1 MTTDVDGTR
10 FAWRERG
17 EGPLVALFHGLGG
30 SRTSWEP
37 QLAGL
42 GDRWRVAAWDMPGY
56 GLSQPLADEPYTFRA
71 LAAAAAAWI
80 DQLGGEAAHVV
91 GNSMGGMIAQYLAAY
106 HPQSVRS
113 LTLMS
118 TSARFG
124 LDGTMPEAWK
134 AARLAPLN
142 QGLEPIDFADQV
154 LRGIAGERISAEAFA
169 EQRSAM
175 GRITGAAL
183 RRSIGCLVT
192 HDSQM
197 LLPAITTRVLVMA
210 GEFDTETPPE
220 YAQHLAELL
229 PNARLV
235 IVPHAGHLL
244 NASAPEQVNR
254 LIADHLI
261 AVEGR

>member
-1 MTTDVDGTR
+1 MVIEVDGTP

-17 EGPLVALFHGLGG
+17 EGPVVALFHGLGG
-30 SRTSWEP
+30 SRISWEP

-56 GLSQPLADEPYTFRA
+56 GLSQPLAHEPYTFRA

-80 DQLGGEAAHVV
+80 DQLGGKPAHVV
-91 GNSMGGMIAQYLAAY
+91 GISMGGMIAQYLAAY

-134 AARLAPLN
+134 AARLAPLD
-142 QGLEPIDFADQV
+142 QGLEPADFAEQV
-154 LRGIAGERISAEAFA
+154 LRGIAGERISADAFA

-175 GRITGAAL
+175 ARITGAAL
-183 RRSIGCLVT
+183 RRSITCLVT
-192 HDSQM
+192 HDSQL
-197 LLPAITTRVLVMA
+197 LLPTITTRTLVMV

-235 IVPHAGHLL
+235 VVPLSGHLL

-254 LIADHLI
+254 LIAEHLI